1 MVTKWKIFELKEVRV
16 QCDWQMD
23 GVICNVNVIV
33 QSYEDEFDSEE
44 EATLFLMERFESDE
58 SITYDFDFI
67 IKKVVKKL

>member
-23 GVICNVNVIV
+23 GVICNVIV